1 MFVARK
7 LYLLLALPFCLL
19 STNAAAAVPDAVRQ
33 MFETAVLETSSKSLD
48 TVASVARQTWPDDVP
63 EIDALL
69 ATYRKK
75 HKQLADRRAATEQAK
90 IREAGLFER
99 WKGEGELGGFRSTGN
114 SRTLGV
120 AAGLK
125 LRRQGIEWEHQLR
138 LRVDYQ
144 KDRGRVTREQYLAA
158 YSPRYTLDDRLYA
171 YGLVQYERDRF
182 QGYSARYTLS
192 GGAGYRVLRGDAIS
206 LALEGG
212 PAIRRTEAIGEPDE
226 TKWSALASL
235 DFDWKIGDR
244 LQFTQDASAFVE
256 ADNSTFTS
264 ATAIESAMS
273 KAIKAR
279 LSYTVEH
286 DTNPPPGARG
296 TDTLSRAT
304 LVFGF

>member
-1 MFVARK
+1 MFVADRR
-7 LYLLLALPFCLL
+7 LLLATPFCLIATPAHAGSL
-19 STNAAAAVPDAVRQ
+19 DAVRA
-33 MFETAVLETSSKSLD
+33 MFETAVLENSSKSLD
-48 TVASVARQTWPDDVP
+48 TVAKVAKQTWPED
-63 EIDALL
+63 EAAIDGLL

-75 HKQLADRRAATEQAK
+75 HKQLSDRRAEQE
-90 IREAGLFER
+90 RERIQQAGLFER

-114 SRTLGV
+114 SRTLGIS
-120 AAGLK
+120 AGLK
-125 LRRQGIEWEHQLR
+125 LKREGVIWENQLR

-144 KDRGRVTREQYLAA
+144 KDRGKVTREQYLAA
-158 YSPRYTLDDRLYA
+158 YSPRFTLDDRLYA
-171 YGLVQYERDRF
+171 YGLIQYERDRF
-182 QGYSARYTLS
+182 QGYNARYTLS
-192 GGAGYRVLRGDAIS
+192 GGAGYRVLRGGNIS

-235 DFDWKIGDR
+235 DLDWQIGER
-244 LQFTQDASAFVE
+244 LKFTQDANAFIE

-264 ATAIESAMS
+264 ATAIEGALS

-286 DTNPPPGARG
+286 DTNPPPDALS